1 MNLHAWQDWL
11 KLASLAQEK
20 ICLAFGSSVLTIVY
34 AIIINLRRHP
44 GAYIIGHVRRK

>member
-20 ICLAFGSSVLTIVY
+20 NLPCIGKFGIVY
-34 AIIINLRRHP
+34 ASKFDAGTPVH
-44 GAYIIGHVRRK
+44 IIGHVRRK